1 LGDAEEQEFDG
12 RTIGR
17 KQIVKRT
24 MSRMTVV
31 GLAIATV
38 VVMTALIAGADQTNG
53 TGKTAGGFTVG
64 YNAKADLT
72 GNFEYQPTINSVDL
86 NIHCNDYTRYFQ
98 TFTNSGFPKSIFN
111 ATNCFDTDGVRY
123 YVHVEAVDRGEPGVE
138 SGDSL
143 CITVKTFPAKNSLW
157 TFKDCGTITD
167 GNVQI
172 HPDTQDTIVDDG
184 TAA

>member
-1 LGDAEEQEFDG
+1 MKAS
-12 RTIGR
+12 I
-17 KQIVKRT
+17 KRFAL
-24 MSRMTVV
+24 V
-31 GLAIATV
+31 GTAVATV
-38 VVMTALIAGADQTNG
+38 LAATALMASADQTNG
-53 TGKTAGGFTVG
+53 TGKTHLGFTVG

-72 GNFEYQPTINSVDL
+72 GNFEYQPTINGNDL

-98 TFTNSGFPKSIFN
+98 TTTNSGFPKSIFN
-111 ATNCFDTDGVRY
+111 ATNCFDKAGVRY

-143 CITVKTFPAKNSLW
+143 CITVKTFPAKNSPW

-172 HPDTQDTIVDDG
+172 HPDKQETIVDDG

>member
-1 LGDAEEQEFDG
+1 VSLDIEATAETCLAELAGLLCSRNEIDRHIAGVIG
-12 RTIGR
+12 RTATTGHIGEFVAAA
-17 KQIVKRT
+17 IFDIE
-24 MSRMTVV
+24 
-31 GLAIATV
+31 LAASGV
-38 VVMTALIAGADQTNG
+38 QAG
-53 TGKTAGGFTVG
+53 
-64 YNAKADLT
+64 
-72 GNFEYQPTINSVDL
+72 FECQPTINSVDL

-157 TFKDCGTITD
+157 TFKDRGTITD